1 MVYRAS
7 GVLITSSGVSIA
19 FVEFHENAGNWTFE
33 VKAESSYPTG
43 ATNSLIKKFI
53 GENNLQYQ
61 VALITIHADAAVLS
75 ISGASVAAAI
85 GLPIITDLP
94 ALDIELGGNGEFYS
108 NALQKLGLPVE
119 NINVLNKTICIAFM
133 GIMRWREEYNFLS
146 FVTGASRNSIGGAVW
161 LGQDA

>member
-1 MVYRAS
+1 MVYRVS

-61 VALITIHADAAVLS
+61 VALITSWWPL
-75 ISGASVAAAI
+75 
-85 GLPIITDLP
+85 
-94 ALDIELGGNGEFYS
+94 
-108 NALQKLGLPVE
+108 
-119 NINVLNKTICIAFM
+119 
-133 GIMRWREEYNFLS
+133 
-146 FVTGASRNSIGGAVW
+146 
-161 LGQDA
+161 